1 MLGSDMFWMLKRFPE
16 TRASWQGHV
25 HGSQGLLENRFHW
38 GRREG
43 KKKDRLCC
51 DNGQKCQCYYL
62 NCCTLLIKTTPNYN
76 PPSTK
81 LHTWHFR
88 PTMIHSVITPL
99 TVDSGIC
106 DNEEIS
112 QLDFAQDL
120 NTVPCWYSRS
130 ARVACSFTV
139 EEI

>member
-1 MLGSDMFWMLKRFPE
+1 MLGSDMFWMLKKFPE

-38 GRREG
+38 GRRER
-43 KKKDRLCC
+43 KDRLCC

-62 NCCTLLIKTTPNYN
+62 NVCTVLKKTTPNYN

-81 LHTWHFR
+81 LYTWHISF
-88 PTMIHSVITPL
+88 VITPL

-120 NTVPCWYSRS
+120 NTVRCRYSRS
-130 ARVACSFTV
+130 ARVAYSFTV
-139 EEI
+139 KEI